1 MRRALYLVAVMG
13 LLACASQPLPPN
25 DPHPNGTSIETR
37 VLAQFGPRI
46 PNGTIYAAGDVTTLK
61 ALVDAGNSFASQQLG
76 ALPPGTHQCM
86 APYAYGAEGCWK
98 GVVSSSGT
106 AYVAFAIQ
114 GGFCQTTD
122 PPQVFVSGFRLYLT
136 ITSHSVPNCR
146 INGVVALPSAAL
158 IGISTDNLKPGLYAV
173 DYVLKHDSDVYQ
185 SASAYLSLPSPTAAD
200 QSTMEAGA
208 VDALTHTIGM
218 QSNGLFSES
227 RVDGTQ
233 LKALCDQA
241 PSGPQFLVTFADS
254 ATRQM
259 QVELATTPPHAC
271 TATSI

>member
-1 MRRALYLVAVMG
+1 MVVVMG
-13 LLACASQPLPPN
+13 LLACGSQPPPH

-61 ALVDAGNSFASQQLG
+61 ALVDAGNTIASQQLG
-76 ALPPGTHQCM
+76 GRPGTYQCM
-86 APYAYGAEGCWK
+86 VPFTYNGEACWK
-98 GVVSSSGT
+98 GVVSSPGT
-106 AYVAFAIQ
+106 AYIAFAIQ

-122 PPQVFVSGFRLYLT
+122 SPLVLVSGFRLDLT
-136 ITSHSVPNCR
+136 ITAHSVPNCR
-146 INGVVALPSAAL
+146 INGVVALPTAAL
-158 IGISTDNLKPGLYAV
+158 IGISTGSLKPGLYSV